1 MMSIP
6 FLPKY
11 NYLNQQFPL
20 FNENIKLFLS
30 KQRIIQKNLVH
41 LLGFPDSM
49 YNENLLLSPEYLG
62 QYGTITKISLV
73 SKEDKGTNQKM
84 NSAYI
89 TFETSLQAAYCI
101 LTIDS
106 IKLNNQ
112 TVRAFFGTTKY
123 CIHFINNYR
132 CFNQDKCMFLHQIAD
147 HSDIIDENTKF
158 GYNEHINLAK
168 KIVGYGTIQSKYYVL
183 KNNYS
188 RTKTV
193 LPNIK
198 TIYEKDD
205 NYITKISHKRNSSN
219 ISNSSTSNN
228 SFNISNNRHS
238 SESSSKEEE
247 KNELNKDAVNKKNL
261 ENINIDLNDDTSFER
276 FKSGKKSRFFN
287 YIYSENDS
295 YNPYESEN
303 LFYIVNN
310 ICERMS
316 FFNYFKKFNAKL
328 IKELEINFCYELYKK
343 TNDNEIKLLLENK
356 F

>member
-11 NYLNQQFPL
+11 NYSNQQFPI
-20 FNENIKLFLS
+20 FNENIRLFLS

-62 QYGTITKISLV
+62 QYGSITKISLV

-123 CIHFINNYR
+123 CNHFINNYR
-132 CFNQDKCMFLHQIAD
+132 CFNQEKCMFLHQLAD
-147 HSDIIDENTKF
+147 PSDIIDENTKF
-158 GYNEHINLAK
+158 GYNDHINLAK

-193 LPNIK
+193 LPSIK
-198 TIYEKDD
+198 TIYDKDD
-205 NYITKISHKRNSSN
+205 NFITKIIHKRNSSN
-219 ISNSSTSNN
+219 LSNSSTSNN
-228 SFNISNNRHS
+228 SFNISNNRQS

-247 KNELNKDAVNKKNL
+247 KNDLNKDAITKKNM
-261 ENINIDLNDDTSFER
+261 ENKIIESNDDTTFEL

-287 YIYSENDS
+287 YINSEYDS
-295 YNPYESEN
+295 YNRYESES
-303 LFYIVNN
+303 LAYIVNN
-310 ICERMS
+310 LCERMS

-328 IKELEINFCYELYKK
+328 LKELEINFCYELYKK
-343 TNDNEIKLLLENK
+343 TNDNEIKLLLKNK

>member
-1 MMSIP
+1 MSIP

-62 QYGTITKISLV
+62 QYGSITKISLV
-73 SKEDKGTNQKM
+73 SKEDKGTNQKI

-147 HSDIIDENTKF
+147 PSDIIDENTKF

-193 LPNIK
+193 LPSIK
-198 TIYEKDD
+198 TIYDKDD
-205 NYITKISHKRNSSN
+205 IHITKIIHKRNSSN
-219 ISNSSTSNN
+219 LSNSSTSNN

-247 KNELNKDAVNKKNL
+247 KSELNKDAVNKKNL
-261 ENINIDLNDDTSFER
+261 ENNKNIDLNDDTSFEL

-287 YIYSENDS
+287 YIYSECDS
-295 YNPYESEN
+295 YNSYESES
-303 LFYIVNN
+303 LIYIVNN

-316 FFNYFKKFNAKL
+316 LFNYFKKFNEKF
-328 IKELEINFCYELYKK
+328 IKELEINFCYQLYKK

>member
-1 MMSIP
+1 MLP

-11 NYLNQQFPL
+11 NYSNQSFSL
-20 FNENIKLFLS
+20 FNESVKLFLS

-62 QYGTITKISLV
+62 QYGSITKISLV

-84 NSAYI
+84 NSVYI
-89 TFETSLQAAYCI
+89 TFENSLQASYCI

-123 CIHFINNYR
+123 CNHFINNFR

-147 HSDIIDENTKF
+147 PSDIIDENTKF

-168 KIVGYGTIQSKYYVL
+168 KIVGYGTIQSKYYVI

-193 LPNIK
+193 LPSIK
-198 TIYEKDD
+198 TIYDKDD
-205 NYITKISHKRNSSN
+205 IHITKIIHKRNSSN
-219 ISNSSTSNN
+219 LSNSSTSNN
-228 SFNISNNRHS
+228 SFNISNNNKQS
-238 SESSSKEEE
+238 SESSSKEDE
-247 KNELNKDAVNKKNL
+247 KNDLNKDTVNKKNL
-261 ENINIDLNDDTSFER
+261 ENKNIDLNDDASFEL

-287 YIYSENDS
+287 YIYSEYDS
-295 YNPYESEN
+295 YNPYESES
-303 LFYIVNN
+303 LIYIVNN

-316 FFNYFKKFNAKL
+316 FFNYFKKFNEKL
-328 IKELEINFCYELYKK
+328 LKELEINYCYQLYTK
-343 TNDNEIKLLLENK
+343 TNDNDIKLLLENK

>member
-6 FLPKY
+6 FLSNY
-11 NYLNQQFPL
+11 NFSNQKFPL
-20 FNENIKLFLS
+20 FNENIRLFLS

-62 QYGTITKISLV
+62 QYGSITKISLV

-123 CIHFINNYR
+123 CNHFINNYR
-132 CFNQDKCMFLHQIAD
+132 CFNQDKCMFLHQLAD
-147 HSDIIDENTKF
+147 PSDIIDENTKF
-158 GYNEHINLAK
+158 GYNDHINLAK
-168 KIVGYGTIQSKYYVL
+168 KIVGYGSIQSKYYVL

-193 LPNIK
+193 LPSIK
-198 TIYEKDD
+198 TIYDKDD
-205 NYITKISHKRNSSN
+205 NYISKIIHKRNSSN
-219 ISNSSTSNN
+219 LSNSSTSNN
-228 SFNISNNRHS
+228 SFNIGNNRHS

-247 KNELNKDAVNKKNL
+247 KNDLNKDAINKKN
-261 ENINIDLNDDTSFER
+261 IDFNDDTPFEV

-287 YIYSENDS
+287 YIYIENDS

-303 LFYIVNN
+303 LIYIVNN
-310 ICERMS
+310 LCERMS

-328 IKELEINFCYELYKK
+328 IKQLEINFCYELYKK

>member
-1 MMSIP
+1 MLP

-11 NYLNQQFPL
+11 NYSNQSFSL
-20 FNENIKLFLS
+20 FNESVKLFLS

-62 QYGTITKISLV
+62 QYGSITKISLV

-89 TFETSLQAAYCI
+89 TFENSLQASYCI

-123 CIHFINNYR
+123 CNHFINNFR

-147 HSDIIDENTKF
+147 PSDIIDENTKF
-158 GYNEHINLAK
+158 GYNEHLNLAK
-168 KIVGYGTIQSKYYVL
+168 KIVGYGTIQSKYYVI

-193 LPNIK
+193 LPSIK
-198 TIYEKDD
+198 TIYDKDD
-205 NYITKISHKRNSSN
+205 IHITKIIHKRNSSN
-219 ISNSSTSNN
+219 LSNSSTSNN
-228 SFNISNNRHS
+228 SFNISNNNKQS
-238 SESSSKEEE
+238 SESSSKEDE
-247 KNELNKDAVNKKNL
+247 KNDLNKDTLNKKNL
-261 ENINIDLNDDTSFER
+261 ENKNIDLNDDASFEL

-287 YIYSENDS
+287 YIYSEYDS
-295 YNPYESEN
+295 YNPYESES
-303 LFYIVNN
+303 LIYIVNN

-316 FFNYFKKFNAKL
+316 FFNYFKKFNEKL
-328 IKELEINFCYELYKK
+328 LKELEINYCYQLYTK
-343 TNDNEIKLLLENK
+343 TNDNDIKLLLENK